1 MTALYESLSRS
12 GLGPIWS
19 ALAVGFAVIGF
30 DGHLYLTGAGERY
43 LVELDA

>member
-1 MTALYESLSRS
+1 MSALYEYLSRS
-12 GLGPIWS
+12 GFGPIWS

-30 DGHLYLTGAGERY
+30 DGHLYLTGAGAAY